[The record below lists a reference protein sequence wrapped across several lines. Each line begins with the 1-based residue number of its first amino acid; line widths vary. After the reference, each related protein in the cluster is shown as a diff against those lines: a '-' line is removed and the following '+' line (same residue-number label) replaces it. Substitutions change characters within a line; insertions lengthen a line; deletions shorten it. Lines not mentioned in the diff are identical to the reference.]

1 MDAEAHTMATDLLP
15 PDTYLRLHPA
25 VTEQNKNHR
34 EDKNTLTFKG
44 AAPSQDEQ
52 MCSVTSAGA
61 LRILVS

>member
-1 MDAEAHTMATDLLP
+1 MDAEAHIMVTDLLP

-34 EDKNTLTFKG
+34 EDKNTLTLKG

-52 MCSVTSAGA
+52 MCNVTSAGA
-61 LRILVS
+61 LRIPVS